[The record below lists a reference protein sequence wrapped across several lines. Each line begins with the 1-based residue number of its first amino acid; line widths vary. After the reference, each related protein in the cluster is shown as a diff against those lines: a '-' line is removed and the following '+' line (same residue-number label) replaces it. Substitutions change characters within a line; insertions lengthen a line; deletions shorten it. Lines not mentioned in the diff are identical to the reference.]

1 MYICC
6 LFFFFFSPPPPPPPP
21 PKKKKKIPLND
32 KTSPKKINT
41 ACLIF
46 EVCFI
51 FAMKRMPVNKDK
63 Y

>member
-1 MYICC
+1 MLLI
-6 LFFFFFSPPPPPPPP
+6 PPPAPTQ
-21 PKKKKKIPLND
+21 KKIPLND

-46 EVCFI
+46 EVCCI
-51 FAMKRMPVNKDK
+51 FAMKRVPVNKGK

>member
-1 MYICC
+1 MCRCC
-6 LFFFFFSPPPPPPPP
+6 LFLPLPLP
-21 PKKKKKIPLND
+21 KKKIPLND

-46 EVCFI
+46 EVCCI
-51 FAMKRMPVNKDK
+51 FAMKRVPVNKGK